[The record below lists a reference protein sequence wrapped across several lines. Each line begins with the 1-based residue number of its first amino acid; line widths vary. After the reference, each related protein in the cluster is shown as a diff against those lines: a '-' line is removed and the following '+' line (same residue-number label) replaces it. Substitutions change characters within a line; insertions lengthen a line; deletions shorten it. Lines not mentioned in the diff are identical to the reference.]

1 METLL
6 WDVDTQKDFMEEDG
20 RLAVEGAKT
29 IRKNLAAITEHAH
42 DDGLRV
48 WGSAD
53 YHTED
58 DPEID
63 DDPDFDSTF
72 PPHCL
77 RDTDGWKRIPETK
90 PEDPLW
96 IDSEPMDDEKL
107 ENTIEDHPDE
117 IYFRKQEFDV
127 FSNPNLEKALEI
139 IDAFQIAIYGVT
151 LDVCVRHAV
160 EGFLERDYQVTI
172 IEDATRA
179 IDEVKRD
186 DLLFNWKNLGAQV
199 IGTEEA
205 LSGYIL

>member
-6 WDVDTQKDFMEEDG
+6 WDVDTQRDFIDQDG
-20 RLAVEGAKT
+20 RLAVEGAGE
-29 IRKNLAAITEHAH
+29 IRENLNAITEHAREE
-42 DDGLRV
+42 DLRI

-53 YHTED
+53 YHTEND
-58 DPEID
+58 EEISE
-63 DDPDFDSTF
+63 DPDFESTF

-77 RDTDGWKRIPETK
+77 RNTDGWKRIPETQ

-96 IDSEPMDDEKL
+96 IDSDPVEENQL
-107 ENTIEDHPDE
+107 ESEIADHPNE
-117 IYFRKQEFDV
+117 VFFRKQKFDV
-127 FSNPNLEKALEI
+127 FSNPNLDPAL
-139 IDAFQIAIYGVT
+139 DHADVFQVAIYGVT
-151 LDVCVRHAV
+151 LDVCVNYAV
-160 EGFLERDYQVTI
+160 NGFLERDYQVTV

-199 IGTEEA
+199 VGTEEV

>member
-6 WDVDTQKDFMEEDG
+6 WDVDTQKDFIEKDG
-20 RLAVEGAKT
+20 RLAVEGAGD
-29 IRKNLAAITEHAH
+29 IRDNLEAITQHAREE
-42 DDGLRV
+42 GLRI

-53 YHTED
+53 YHTEED
-58 DPEID
+58 EEIS
-63 DDPDFDSTF
+63 DDPDLEKTF

-77 RDTDGWKRIPETK
+77 RDTEGWKRIPETK

-96 IDSEPMDDEKL
+96 IDSEPLEQQEISDRLDE
-107 ENTIEDHPDE
+107 HPNE
-117 IYFRKQEFDV
+117 VYFRKQQFDV
-127 FSNPNLEKALEI
+127 FSNPNLDKALE
-139 IDAFQIAIYGVT
+139 DTDVFQVAVYGVT
-151 LDVCVRHAV
+151 LDVCVNYAV
-160 EGFLERDYQVTI
+160 QGFLERDFQVTV

-199 IGTEEA
+199 VGTEEA